1 MLLEPIVNTPGE
13 ELGDLTALELLL
25 RAADYHDYSIA
36 EHSFEIWFQLSE
48 ALYYLNEYEFDAK
61 RELFKPYV
69 ERYITI
75 LYKHCQFDVNTDKL
89 PPDTD
94 EFMEFRS
101 QASESVKD
109 VAFVLG
115 TLNLVEK
122 MVELIL
128 SDNSWNKIES
138 GLFIIKSAAGSIV
151 NTDESVAPKL
161 LEIVLKIPSSS
172 NSIILTTGIELV
184 GELHD
189 WLSDRAHQ
197 ISLATNWLLSVPL
210 SPQILKAWAQSLQK
224 LTSKGYVYLRD
235 YFDRIHSVL
244 GAIETCETSLIELEE
259 AAQEILKAVTN
270 LLNDRPSEEIS
281 LLLGI
286 LLNKPLDYLN
296 KICSS
301 GSHEHHL
308 NNSNG
313 KENDHKTSWQKFA
326 DDPIIWLDR
335 ITCIYRMLKP
345 WQDQAAYRQFVQHNG
360 NADVPAAWYEHSVKV
375 WQNLSATFDRFKSSS
390 RIMEHCCRTTRF
402 VIRSMGTQSIVFI
415 EELALKLVTIYS
427 EYPHSCILYLCSI
440 VVDEYGSNQA
450 LEHGL
455 VKMLNL
461 LTEKAFVIFT
471 DPKNGPRSHP
481 ETIDDLFRLAVR
493 FCYRM
498 PAAFFGQEV
507 SEEFMK
513 AAVHTVELDHPDA
526 NKSVVQFL
534 TEILSFTKRMNF
546 ATSDD
551 SVKKLILTYGEELLY
566 QCLQA
571 SIFTLSA
578 SLRYDVANLIK
589 ILVQLDSANSYGWL
603 DSAISRLPKD
613 SGLSATTEQLLGF
626 KQNISRA
633 SRTGDVAAEV
643 AELTRLYT

>member
-1 MLLEPIVNTPGE
+1 
-13 ELGDLTALELLL
+13 
-25 RAADYHDYSIA
+25 
-36 EHSFEIWFQLSE
+36 
-48 ALYYLNEYEFDAK
+48 
-61 RELFKPYV
+61 
-69 ERYITI
+69 
-75 LYKHCQFDVNTDKL
+75 
-89 PPDTD
+89 
-94 EFMEFRS
+94 
-101 QASESVKD
+101 
-109 VAFVLG
+109 
-115 TLNLVEK
+115 
-122 MVELIL
+122 
-128 SDNSWNKIES
+128 
-138 GLFIIKSAAGSIV
+138 
-151 NTDESVAPKL
+151 
-161 LEIVLKIPSSS
+161 
-172 NSIILTTGIELV
+172 
-184 GELHD
+184 
-189 WLSDRAHQ
+189 
-197 ISLATNWLLSVPL
+197 
-210 SPQILKAWAQSLQK
+210 
-224 LTSKGYVYLRD
+224 
-235 YFDRIHSVL
+235 
-244 GAIETCETSLIELEE
+244 
-259 AAQEILKAVTN
+259 
-270 LLNDRPSEEIS
+270 
-281 LLLGI
+281 
-286 LLNKPLDYLN
+286 
-296 KICSS
+296 
-301 GSHEHHL
+301 
-308 NNSNG
+308 
-313 KENDHKTSWQKFA
+313 
-326 DDPIIWLDR
+326 
-335 ITCIYRMLKP
+335 
-345 WQDQAAYRQFVQHNG
+345 
-360 NADVPAAWYEHSVKV
+360 
-375 WQNLSATFDRFKSSS
+375 
-390 RIMEHCCRTTRF
+390 MEHCCRTTRF